1 MPPRIAE
8 PIHVPPLYSAFRRA
22 IENRWCV
29 SIACLSCCAM
39 HFRHEL
45 LMAMRM
51 GVRSHDENSK
61 MKVFPDGLL
70 EISWSGGKEKDIF
83 TVFDRWLDELWDSE
97 RFDDRLKSQLFLTK
111 AEKFAHDLAGDIKSL
126 QDDHP
131 FWGFIDSVAP
141 SGSYSSLEK
150 IEYLKYQ
157 ADIAIRDAKWLLL
170 SGIET
175 LSEKFE
181 TRRAN
186 HLKDRLQGFEAEHP
200 DVGWQFRHSLRRRSA
215 NPSGI
220 PFARR
225 DRQREKR
232 EFLEKFGRLSDL
244 DKLKTIA
251 RPDFE
256 HRLEFIPVE
265 MIPNIYN
272 ISNAAGR
279 FTQEERRKLLDWI
292 GQKSGLWSVV
302 RRELQKP
309 FLIQSDDD
317 LG

>member
-8 PIHVPPLYSAFRRA
+8 PTPIAPLYSAFRRA
-22 IENRWCV
+22 IEKQWCV
-29 SIACLSCCAM
+29 SIACLGCCAI

-45 LMAMRM
+45 LMAMQL
-51 GVRSHDENSK
+51 GLRSHNENPR
-61 MKVFPDGLL
+61 MEVFPRGLL
-70 EISWSGGKEKDIF
+70 EMSWTDGNEKNIF
-83 TVFDRWLDELWDSE
+83 TVFDQWLDELWDSE
-97 RFDDRLKSQLFLTK
+97 RFDHRLKGQLFLTK
-111 AEKFAHDLAGDIKSL
+111 AEKFAHDLAGDIKYL
-126 QDDHP
+126 QGDHP
-131 FWGFIDSVAP
+131 FWEFINSVAP
-141 SGSYSSLEK
+141 SGSYSSLEE

-175 LSEKFE
+175 LSDKFE
-181 TRRAN
+181 TRRSN

-200 DVGWQFRHSLRRRSA
+200 DVGWQFQHRLRRKSA

-220 PFARR
+220 PFARH
-225 DRQREKR
+225 DRQSEKR
-232 EFLEKFGRLSDL
+232 KFLEKFGKLSDL
-244 DKLKTIA
+244 DKLKSIS
-251 RPDFE
+251 RPDFGY
-256 HRLEFIPVE
+256 RLEFIPVE

-272 ISNAAGR
+272 ISNAPGK

-292 GQKSGLWSVV
+292 GQKSGPWSIV

-309 FLIQSDDD
+309 FLVQSGDD